1 MSYYKVGPDDSS
13 IIKKRTTWE
22 LLDAIEAASNGD
34 TIEIEKNYYYESDKN
49 IVVNKNIAIIGN
61 VDFNSNIEIQNTPV
75 IATGFFVTKG
85 AKVTLKNVIIRIAEE
100 EKNALN
106 IKEKSDF
113 IGENLIIENIKEGKL
128 YPLVY
133 IHKESKAKLDNVYF
147 RVNSEAICNSYIEDS
162 DVTIN
167 SSVINTSLI
176 VNNSKAS
183 ITNSTLEYYKS
194 NVINIK
200 NNSKVTMFNNFLI
213 GGFVEKDNPCIAIR
227 DADVEIDS
235 VTIKQPNYYSSLYIV
250 NSKVALSNMRITSIN
265 MIGSTVTIDK
275 YSVFEENVFV
285 KDNTK
290 FIGNEISILGH
301 ENGKINIFVTNNSEL
316 RFNTIN
322 IGNPMRPP
330 IKIERNV
337 EFNVQSLRLFQYD
350 YDKGDFFINENNQYV
365 LLDKPIDIV
374 YFGEKTAFEK
384 LEEMIGLKKAKAE
397 VKEFI
402 AIAQM
407 NKLRKEQGLDNSSLT
422 LHSLFLG
429 NPGTGKTTVARLLGK
444 LLYEKGLVK
453 SDKFVETSRS
463 DLVASYIGQTA
474 KKTREILESALG
486 GVLFI
491 DEAYTLATGG
501 ENDFGKEAINE
512 ILKFME
518 DNRQDIVIIFA
529 GYTNDMMNFLKTN
542 EGLRSRIPNDFNFE
556 DYTIDELIQIGLMEL
571 EKQKYKV
578 NVEKYREFVIH
589 NYERSNDNSNGRW
602 IRNQNEKLTRKLALR
617 LLEDSNADLSII
629 TNEDIES
636 AKI

>member
-1 MSYYKVGPDDSS
+1 MSYYKVGLDDSS

-34 TIEIEKNYYYESDKN
+34 TIEIEKNYYYESDKG
-49 IVVNKNIAIIGN
+49 IVINKNLTIIGN
-61 VDFNSNIEIQNTPV
+61 VDFNSDIEFQYTPV
-75 IATGFFVTKG
+75 IAATLVTKG
-85 AKVTLKNVIIRIAEE
+85 AKVMLKNVIIHRDGKET
-100 EKNALN
+100 NALN
-106 IKEKSDF
+106 IKEKSEF
-113 IGENLIIENIKEGKL
+113 IGENLIIENIKDGKL

-133 IHKESKAKLDNVYF
+133 IHKESKARLDNVYF
-147 RVNSEAICNSYIEDS
+147 RVNSEAICDSYIEDS
-162 DVTIN
+162 EVTIN
-167 SSVINTSLI
+167 SSVIETGLI
-176 VNNSKAS
+176 VKNSKTS

-194 NVINIK
+194 NVININ
-200 NNSKVTMFNNFLI
+200 NNSKVTMFNNFLK
-213 GGFVEKDNPCIAIR
+213 GGFVEKNNPCIIIR

-235 VTIKQPNYYSSLYIV
+235 VTIKQPNYYSSLCIV
-250 NSKVALSNMRITSIN
+250 NSKVALSNMRVTSIN
-265 MIGSTVTIDK
+265 MVGSTVTIDK

-290 FIGNEISILGH
+290 FIGNEMSILGH

-316 RFNTIN
+316 RFNMIN
-322 IGNPMRPP
+322 LGRPTNPT

-337 EFNVQSLRLFQYD
+337 NFNVQLLRFFQYD
-350 YDKGDFFINENNQYV
+350 YDKKDFFVNENNQV
-365 LLDKPIDIV
+365 IPLDKPVDIE

-384 LEEMIGLKKAKAE
+384 LEGMIGLKRVKAE

-402 AIAQM
+402 AISQM
-407 NKLRKEQGLDNSSLT
+407 NKLRQEQGLENTSLT

-444 LLYEKGLVK
+444 LLHEKGLVK
-453 SDKFVETSRS
+453 SEKFVETSRS
-463 DLVASYIGQTA
+463 DLVGTYVGHTA
-474 KKTREILESALG
+474 EKTRKVLESALG

-491 DEAYTLATGG
+491 DEAYTLSTGG
-501 ENDFGKEAINE
+501 ENDFGQEAINE

-518 DNRQDIVIIFA
+518 DNRQNIVIIFA

-556 DYTIDELIQIGLMEL
+556 DYTIEELIQIGVMEL
-571 EKQKYKV
+571 EKQKYKF
-578 NVEKYREFVIH
+578 NIDKYKEYVMH

-617 LLEDSNADLSII
+617 LLEDSNADLHII
-629 TNEDIES
+629 TDEDIES
-636 AKI
+636 AKL

>member
-49 IVVNKNIAIIGN
+49 IVVNKNIVIIGN

-194 NVINIK
+194 NVVNIK

-301 ENGKINIFVTNNSEL
+301 ENGKINILATNNSEL

-330 IKIERNV
+330 NKIELNV
-337 EFNVQSLRLFQYD
+337 EFNF
-350 YDKGDFFINENNQYV
+350 K
-365 LLDKPIDIV
+365 
-374 YFGEKTAFEK
+374 
-384 LEEMIGLKKAKAE
+384 
-397 VKEFI
+397 
-402 AIAQM
+402 
-407 NKLRKEQGLDNSSLT
+407 
-422 LHSLFLG
+422 
-429 NPGTGKTTVARLLGK
+429 
-444 LLYEKGLVK
+444 
-453 SDKFVETSRS
+453 
-463 DLVASYIGQTA
+463 
-474 KKTREILESALG
+474 
-486 GVLFI
+486 
-491 DEAYTLATGG
+491 
-501 ENDFGKEAINE
+501 
-512 ILKFME
+512 
-518 DNRQDIVIIFA
+518 
-529 GYTNDMMNFLKTN
+529 
-542 EGLRSRIPNDFNFE
+542 
-556 DYTIDELIQIGLMEL
+556 
-571 EKQKYKV
+571 
-578 NVEKYREFVIH
+578 
-589 NYERSNDNSNGRW
+589 
-602 IRNQNEKLTRKLALR
+602 
-617 LLEDSNADLSII
+617 
-629 TNEDIES
+629 
-636 AKI
+636 

>member
-1 MSYYKVGPDDSS
+1 MSYYKVGLDDSS

-22 LLDAIEAASNGD
+22 LLDAIEAASDGD
-34 TIEIEKNYYYESDKN
+34 TIEIEKNYYYESNEN
-49 IVVNKNIAIIGN
+49 ILVNKNIAIVGN
-61 VDFNSNIEIQNTPV
+61 VDFNSDIEIQHTPI

-85 AKVTLKNVIIRIAEE
+85 AKVTLKNVIIRINQKEN
-100 EKNALN
+100 NALN

-113 IGENLIIENIKEGKL
+113 IGENLIVENIKEGEL

-133 IHKESKAKLDNVYF
+133 IHKESKVKLDNVYF
-147 RVNSEAICNSYIEDS
+147 RVNSEATCNSYIQDS
-162 DVTIN
+162 IVTIN
-167 SSVINTSLI
+167 SSGINTGLI
-176 VNNSKAS
+176 VDNSKVE

-200 NNSKVTMFNNFLI
+200 NKAKVTIFNTYLA
-213 GGFVEKDNPCIAIR
+213 GGVREERYPCVIVR
-227 DADVEIDS
+227 DANLRTDS
-235 VTIKQPNYYSSLYIV
+235 ITIKQPNYHGSLYIV
-250 NSKVALSNMRITSIN
+250 NSKAMLSNMHVTSIK
-265 MIGSTVTIDK
+265 MVSSEVTVDK
-275 YSVFEENVFV
+275 YSIFEENISVLN
-285 KDNTK
+285 NTK
-290 FIGNEISILGH
+290 FIGDEISVLGH
-301 ENGKINIFVTNNSEL
+301 DNGHINIYANDNSKL
-316 RFNTIN
+316 RFNAIN
-322 IGNPMRPP
+322 IGKPTSPN

-337 EFNVQSLRLFQYD
+337 DFNVKSLRFFQYD
-350 YDKGDFFINENNQYV
+350 YHKQDFFINENNQV
-365 LLDKPIDIV
+365 IPLDKPVDIS

-384 LEEMIGLKKAKAE
+384 LEGMIGLKRVKAE

-402 AIAQM
+402 AISQM
-407 NKLRKEQGLDNSSLT
+407 NKLRQEQGLENTSLT

-444 LLYEKGLVK
+444 LLYEKGIIR

-463 DLVASYIGQTA
+463 DLVGEYIGHTA
-474 KKTREILESALG
+474 KQTRVVLESALG

-491 DEAYTLATGG
+491 DEAYTLSTGD
-501 ENDFGKEAINE
+501 EKDFGREAINE

-529 GYTNDMMNFLKTN
+529 GYTKNMMEFLKTN

-571 EKQKYKV
+571 EKQKYKF
-578 NVEKYREFVIH
+578 NIDKYKEYVMH

-617 LLEDSNADLSII
+617 LLEDSNADLHII
-629 TNEDIES
+629 TDEDIES
-636 AKI
+636 AKL

>member
-13 IIKKRTTWE
+13 LLKKRTTWE
-22 LLDAIEAASNGD
+22 LLAAIEAASDGD
-34 TIEIEKNYYYESDKN
+34 TIEIEQNYYYESDKS

-61 VDFNSNIEIQNTPV
+61 VDFNSSFEIQNTPV
-75 IATGFFVTKG
+75 IATGFCVTNG
-85 AKVTLKNVIIRIAEE
+85 AKVMLKNVIIRIAEE

-106 IKEKSDF
+106 IKEKSNF

-133 IHKESKAKLDNVYF
+133 IHKESKAKLDNVHF
-147 RVNSEAICNSYIEDS
+147 RVNSGAICNSYIEDS
-162 DVTIN
+162 DVTVN

-176 VNNSKAS
+176 VNNSKTS
-183 ITNSTLEYYKS
+183 IINSTLEYYKS

-200 NNSKVTMFNNFLI
+200 NKSKVTMSNNFLI
-213 GGFVEKDNPCIAIR
+213 GGFAENRYPCMIIR

-235 VTIKQPNYYSSLYIV
+235 VTIKQPNYHGSLYIV
-250 NSKVALSNMRITSIN
+250 NSKAILSNMRITSIT
-265 MIGSTVTIDK
+265 MVSSEVTVDK
-275 YSVFEENVFV
+275 YSIFEENISVQN
-285 KDNTK
+285 NTK
-290 FIGNEISILGH
+290 FIGDEISILGH
-301 ENGKINIFVTNNSEL
+301 DNGYINFYANDNSKL
-316 RFNTIN
+316 RFNAIN
-322 IGNPMRPP
+322 IGKQTSPN

-337 EFNVQSLRLFQYD
+337 DFNVKSLRFLQYD
-350 YDKGDFFINENNQYV
+350 YHKQDFFINENNQV
-365 LLDKPIDIV
+365 IPLDKPVNIE

-384 LEEMIGLKKAKAE
+384 LEGMIGLKRVKAE

-402 AIAQM
+402 AISQM
-407 NKLRKEQGLDNSSLT
+407 NKLRQEQGLENTSLT

-444 LLYEKGLVK
+444 LLYEKGIIR

-463 DLVASYIGQTA
+463 DLVGEYIGHTA
-474 KKTREILESALG
+474 KQTRVVLESALG

-491 DEAYTLATGG
+491 DEAYTLSTGD
-501 ENDFGKEAINE
+501 EKDFGREAINE

-529 GYTNDMMNFLKTN
+529 GYTKNMMEFLKTN

-556 DYTIDELIQIGLMEL
+556 DYTIAELIQIGLMEL
-571 EKQKYKV
+571 EKQKYKF
-578 NVEKYREFVIH
+578 NIDKYKEYVMH

-617 LLEDSNADLSII
+617 LLEDSNADLHII
-629 TNEDIES
+629 TDEDIES
-636 AKI
+636 AKL

>member
-275 YSVFEENVFV
+275 YSVFEE
-285 KDNTK
+285 
-290 FIGNEISILGH
+290 
-301 ENGKINIFVTNNSEL
+301 
-316 RFNTIN
+316 
-322 IGNPMRPP
+322 
-330 IKIERNV
+330 
-337 EFNVQSLRLFQYD
+337 
-350 YDKGDFFINENNQYV
+350 
-365 LLDKPIDIV
+365 
-374 YFGEKTAFEK
+374 KTAFEK

-444 LLYEKGLVK
+444 LLYKKGLVK

>member
-1 MSYYKVGPDDSS
+1 M
-13 IIKKRTTWE
+13 
-22 LLDAIEAASNGD
+22 
-34 TIEIEKNYYYESDKN
+34 
-49 IVVNKNIAIIGN
+49 
-61 VDFNSNIEIQNTPV
+61 
-75 IATGFFVTKG
+75 
-85 AKVTLKNVIIRIAEE
+85 
-100 EKNALN
+100 
-106 IKEKSDF
+106 
-113 IGENLIIENIKEGKL
+113 

-194 NVINIK
+194 NVVNIK

-542 EGLRSRIPNDFNFE
+542 E
-556 DYTIDELIQIGLMEL
+556 
-571 EKQKYKV
+571 
-578 NVEKYREFVIH
+578 
-589 NYERSNDNSNGRW
+589 
-602 IRNQNEKLTRKLALR
+602 
-617 LLEDSNADLSII
+617 
-629 TNEDIES
+629 
-636 AKI
+636 

>member
-176 VNNSKAS
+176 VNNSKVS

-194 NVINIK
+194 NVVNIK

-556 DYTIDELIQIGLMEL
+556 DYTVDQLYKIGLLEL
-571 EKQKYKV
+571 QNQGYKL
-578 NVEKYREFVIH
+578 NHEKYAEFVKH
-589 NYERSNDNSNGRW
+589 NYNISNDNSNGRW
-602 IRNQNEKLTRKLALR
+602 IRNQNEKLRKKLALR